1 MNNVSVDTVLAQM
14 RALSESAKG
23 PSSTAEVNAGQGAD
37 FSALLQDS
45 LKQVN
50 SVQADA
56 TELKTAFEAGATNV
70 SLPEVM
76 VAVQKASVSF
86 EAITQVRN
94 KLLTA
99 YQEVMNMQV

>member
-1 MNNVSVDTVLAQM
+1 MSEINVDTVLAQM
-14 RALSESAKG
+14 RALSEAARG
-23 PSSTAEVNAGQGAD
+23 PAAQPGAGAGEQVD
-37 FSALLQDS
+37 FSALLKDS
-45 LKQVN
+45 IDQVN
-50 SVQADA
+50 EVQQEAKA
-56 TELKTAFEAGATNV
+56 LKTAFETGQTDA

-99 YQEVMNMQV
+99 YQEIMNMQV